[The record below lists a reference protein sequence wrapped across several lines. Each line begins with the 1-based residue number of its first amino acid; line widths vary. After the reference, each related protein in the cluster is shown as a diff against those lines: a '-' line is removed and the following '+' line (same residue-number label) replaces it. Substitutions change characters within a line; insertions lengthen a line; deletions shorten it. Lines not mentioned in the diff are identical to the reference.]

1 MTTAQEYAMHPYAKT
16 LDQDRGSR
24 YLQSNTTTHITGGGL
39 RLEDTSS
46 SQERIV
52 YPDHKRGSGIRK
64 VTEYSVSSG
73 HGARETGTEPV
84 NLKAEEKDKFGIAL

>member
-1 MTTAQEYAMHPYAKT
+1 MHPYART

-24 YLQSNTTTHITGGGL
+24 YLQSHTTTHITSGGL

-52 YPDHKRGSGIRK
+52 SPDQKRGSGIRK

-73 HGARETGTEPV
+73 QGAGESGTESV
-84 NLKAEEKDKFGIAL
+84 NFNAEENNKFGIAL